1 MWLMVEMSQHVFKQI
16 LSDNV
21 YRSEVVND
29 SSKIKMGS
37 LPLDRDLQMLED
49 KSYTC
54 ETIKKIGHSE

>member
-1 MWLMVEMSQHVFKQI
+1 MVEMSQHVFKQI

-29 SSKIKMGS
+29 SSKIKMGVS
-37 LPLDRDLQMLED
+37 ALGQRLTNCWED